1 MNRKDLELF
10 NIEVGTFKRKQN
22 KLILELDRSQFRYD
36 KISELNELKKEV
48 PNFLQLINII
58 EQDQK
63 VSLTYALPDRVRP
76 LKELPR
82 ENKAIRTAIAKE
94 IVNQDVTKKS
104 QEHVALNPAN
114 LWYYPMHHV
123 WYAYRANELMP
134 FDDKHSNLAKYKA
147 LILFCLTGT
156 PYERLLNDP
165 KEAMNKHQDELLQQV
180 VTAKSANELKEI
192 VNGIDD
198 FVGYQ
203 EWQQVDRKQKNS
215 KKRFWYSV
223 AGMVIVAVIAV
234 GLVHKN
240 DEGKYQALA
249 AQNRS
254 QVTRLKYSS
263 KIQIALSA
271 KKWSQA
277 KKIMKT
283 AGYSSKSQVQV
294 FLKHKQYQQALN
306 VDPSQL
312 NRIVNLAYSNKN
324 SDKVADWQLP
334 TNTTSK
340 EKSQL
345 KLEKAIVSYDSN
357 TLNNQLSFTTN
368 ADELLRIGEAYLD
381 HNDQQDAQTAQTRLA
396 GINSQKA
403 NYLKALIS
411 LNSANSEVSNA
422 QKSLDTANKIDGSKD
437 KDKNKKV
444 ASAKSDLKNAQS
456 DQKAAQ
462 KKVDKTK
469 AKAGD

>member
-36 KISELNELKKEV
+36 KISELNELKKEI

-63 VSLTYALPDRVRP
+63 VSLTYALPERVKP

-82 ENKAIRTAIAKE
+82 KNKAIRTAIAKE
-94 IVNQDVTKKS
+94 IVNQDVTRKS

-114 LWYYPMHHV
+114 LWYYPMQHV

-165 KEAMNKHQDELLQQV
+165 KEAMNRHQDELLQQV

-203 EWQQVDRKQKNS
+203 EWQQVDQKQKNS
-215 KKRFWYSV
+215 AKKFWYSM
-223 AGMVIVAVIAV
+223 AGIAVVAVIAV

-306 VDPSQL
+306 ADPSQL
-312 NRIVNLAYSNKN
+312 NRIVDLAYSNKN

-334 TNTTSK
+334 TNATSK

-345 KLEKAIVSYDSN
+345 KLEKAIVNYDSN

-381 HNDQQDAQTAQTRLA
+381 HNDKQDVQTAQTRLA